1 MRCKI
6 AAERIE
12 MVGDFFKFDFLITPY
27 VIGFVYF
34 FGAVII
40 PFVILSIAKKKSIKI
55 DNTKLR
61 LYILIAFLMC
71 ELCWRIFC
79 EFFMVYF
86 KLLDTIK

>member
-1 MRCKI
+1 MI
-6 AAERIE
+6 
-12 MVGDFFKFDFLITPY
+12 GFFKFDFLITPY

-40 PFVILSIAKKKSIKI
+40 PFVLLFFAKKYNIKI
-55 DNTKLR
+55 DNTKLK
-61 LYILIAFLMC
+61 LYMLIAFLMC

-86 KLLDTIK
+86 KLLDVAR